1 MKYLIIG
8 SGGREHCIA
17 WRLISDGSADEV
29 FVAPGNG
36 GIDRRYRAD
45 IQPNEFKKIEAF
57 CREKG
62 MDMVIVGPEAPLVGG
77 LVDHLEAS
85 GIKAFGPSG
94 KAAMLEGSKLFAKS
108 IMKKYGVPTAN
119 HWDFTGRIKVL
130 EFIETVSSYPI
141 VIKLDGLAAGKG
153 VAVPSD
159 KNEAV
164 EFIRSNV
171 KDDSRVFIEEYLE
184 GEEVSVLGISDGETV
199 IPLIAAQDHKRIFDG
214 DAGPN
219 TGGMGA
225 YSPAPVLTGALMEKV
240 KREVLVPTING
251 MKKEGARFRGI
262 LYAGLMIR
270 DGKINVLEF
279 NARFGDPETQVILP
293 LLEGKLGDLFRAS
306 VDGNLSKTD
315 ISFKNSHA
323 ITVVMASRGY
333 PGSYEK
339 GKEITGLDQ
348 VAGDITVFHAG
359 TENTDG
365 KIITSGGRV
374 LNVTAVGNSLKS
386 ARDRVYSE
394 IEKIK
399 FDGAYFRKDIAYRAL
414 K

>member
-1 MKYLIIG
+1 MKYLVIG

-36 GIDRRYRAD
+36 GIERRYRAD
-45 IQPNEFKKIEAF
+45 IQPNDFKKIEAF
-57 CREKG
+57 SREKG
-62 MDMVIVGPEAPLVGG
+62 IDMVIVGPEAPLVGG
-77 LVDHLEAS
+77 LVDHLETA

-108 IMKKYGVPTAN
+108 IMKKYGVPTAG
-119 HWDFTGRIKVL
+119 HWDFTGRTKVL
-130 EFIETVSSYPI
+130 EFIENISSYPI

-159 KNEAV
+159 KDEAV
-164 EFIRSNV
+164 EFIRANV

-225 YSPAPVLTGALMEKV
+225 YSPAPVLTKELME
-240 KREVLVPTING
+240 RITGEVLSPTING
-251 MKKEGARFRGI
+251 MKKEGALFRGI

-270 DGKINVLEF
+270 NGSINVLEF

-293 LLEGKLGDLFRAS
+293 LLEGKLGDLFHAS
-306 VDGNLSKTD
+306 VDGSLSKTD

-333 PGSYEK
+333 PGNYEK
-339 GKEITGLDQ
+339 EKEITGLDK

-359 TENTDG
+359 TESRDG

-374 LNVTAVGNSLKS
+374 LNVSAVGESLKS

-399 FDGAYFRKDIAYRAL
+399 FDGAYFRKDIGHRAL